1 MKDSRTQEVSGPVS
15 DHHHERAVS
24 GRLETLVWTTIVWA
38 SLVLADARDRLVLV
52 LGSPERLRA
61 RSAAQSL
68 VEWSLAAAV
77 LAFVGIAAWQLAG
90 TAITDAI
97 NRTIGSLNRAGA

>member
-1 MKDSRTQEVSGPVS
+1 MQRTTSELTV
-15 DHHHERAVS
+15 A
-24 GRLETLVWTTIVWA
+24 GRLRNVIWTSSIWA
-38 SLVLADARDRLVLV
+38 SLVLADALICAADFLS
-52 LGSPERLRA
+52 GGQRLRD
-61 RSAAQSL
+61 RSAAQGL

-97 NRTIGSLNRAGA
+97 NRTIGSLNRAGS

>member
-1 MKDSRTQEVSGPVS
+1 MQRKTCGTAAIR
-15 DHHHERAVS
+15 RATN
-24 GRLETLVWTTIVWA
+24 LIWTTYFWA
-38 SLVLADARDRLVLV
+38 GLVLADA
-52 LGSPERLRA
+52 ERWAAALLSGRQHLRV
-61 RSAAQSL
+61 RSTAQGL

-97 NRTIGSLNRAGA
+97 NRTIGSLDKAGS

>member
-1 MKDSRTQEVSGPVS
+1 MSHRDRQ
-15 DHHHERAVS
+15 RAVAR
-24 GRLETLVWTTIVWA
+24 RLETLVWMTVVRA
-38 SLVLADARDRLVLV
+38 SLLLAEAADRLAPVL
-52 LGSPERLRA
+52 SRPERPRA
-61 RSAAQSL
+61 LGAAQSL

-90 TAITDAI
+90 TAISDAI